1 MLFKSSFKF
10 CADKCLLCITEK
22 SDVSS
27 ANNLG
32 FETKFSGKSFMYI
45 KKSNGPRIEP

>member
-1 MLFKSSFKF
+1 MF
-10 CADKCLLCITEK
+10 ITYYRK

-27 ANNLG
+27 VMYLCMYAVMYVSNNLE

-45 KKSNGPRIEP
+45 KKSNGRRNET